1 VRPGH
6 GNRIGLAA
14 LIQQVLTLALP
25 DPELFG
31 NIVGHQCFRRARII
45 SRVSFTHGVPA

>member
-6 GNRIGLAA
+6 GYRIGLAA
-14 LIQQVLTLALP
+14 LIQQMLTLALP

-31 NIVGHQCFRRARII
+31 NIVDHGMFRRARIVLG
-45 SRVSFTHGVPA
+45 VSIAHGVPA